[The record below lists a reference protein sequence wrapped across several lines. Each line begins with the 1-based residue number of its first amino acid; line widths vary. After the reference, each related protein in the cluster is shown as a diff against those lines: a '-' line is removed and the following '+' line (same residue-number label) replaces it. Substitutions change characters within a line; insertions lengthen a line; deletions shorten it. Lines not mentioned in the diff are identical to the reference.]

1 MLLLDGTLRWPGF
14 ASVGGL
20 FEQEAVGAVL
30 GVGYGFMF
38 DVGDGAFLAVAAEKL
53 YFAVAVLAAKL
64 GVVVDQCDGNGLYFP
79 EGLVAS
85 AFFDSAAFDF
95 TLVDLFAF
103 DCH

>member
-1 MLLLDGTLRWPGF
+1 MSLQDWALRGPGF

-20 FEQEAVGAVL
+20 LEQEAVGAVL
-30 GVGYGFMF
+30 GVDRGFVL
-38 DVGDGAFLAVAAEKL
+38 DVGHSAFLAVAAKKL

-64 GVVVDQCDGNGLYFP
+64 GVVVDQRDGDGFYFP

-95 TLVDLFAF
+95 TLIDLFSF